1 MQTMKTYY
9 INYDEKANINYCF
22 IFALYQLAERN
33 QKERIDNIITYKN
46 QKELADRIKEKC
58 NYSISNSTI
67 SRILNDTEYNNY
79 FTVIK
84 AENTIILNNNF
95 KKGKAASNKFITI
108 TDKEIT
114 FLLQQDSKLL
124 NKYYLY
130 LKYYC
135 GHTKSKR
142 IDTTANQI
150 LSAIGYSNN
159 CGNNKDKLCKYNS
172 LLQKS
177 GFINIEKIKDNKGY
191 CRNIYN
197 TNI

>member
-33 QKERIDNIITYKN
+33 QKERIDNIIKYNN

-79 FTVIK
+79 FTVSK

-95 KKGKAASNKFITI
+95 KKGKAASNKFIII

-135 GHTKSKR
+135 GYTKSKR

-150 LSAIGYSNN
+150 LSAIGYSSN

-172 LLQKS
+172 LLQKN
-177 GFINIEKIKDNKGY
+177 GFITIEKIKDNKGY
-191 CRNIYN
+191 CRNIYSM
-197 TNI
+197 NI